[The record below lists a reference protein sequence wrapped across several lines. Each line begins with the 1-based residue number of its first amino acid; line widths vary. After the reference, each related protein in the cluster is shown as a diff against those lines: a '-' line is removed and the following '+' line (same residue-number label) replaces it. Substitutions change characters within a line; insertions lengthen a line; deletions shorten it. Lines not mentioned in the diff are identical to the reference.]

1 MEKGL
6 SFFAF
11 FLFTIA
17 NKANVKPANIPIHPP
32 LVISF
37 EKSRDGIIREVPT
50 KIIHAS
56 MMSFMYSFSSQ
67 KRGSKNVTK
76 SGKVEK
82 VSNPTAT
89 VDI

>member
-17 NKANVKPANIPIHPP
+17 NKANVKPANIPTHPP
-32 LVISF
+32 FVISF
-37 EKSRDGIIREVPT
+37 EKSSEGIISEVPA
-50 KIIHAS
+50 KIRHAS
-56 MMSFMYSFSSQ
+56 IISFIYSFSSQ